1 MKGALLC
8 QNSVSK
14 NDAANNK
21 PFQEGGC
28 PTMFCT
34 PPDQPSP
41 KNCTYPKCG
50 GCDLWPHSEG

>member
-1 MKGALLC
+1 MS
-8 QNSVSK
+8 NSVTK

-34 PPDQPSP
+34 PPDQPTP
-41 KNCTYPKCG
+41 KHCTYPKCG
-50 GCDLWPHSEG
+50 GCDLWPLSNSK